1 MNANETIALMNY
13 VARSSPT
20 SDTQRHCEPSNAL
33 VSLKNTCCL
42 KKKNKIIGEP
52 RLCLKYEQ

>member
-20 SDTQRHCEPSNAL
+20 SDTQRHCEPSNNAL

-42 KKKNKIIGEP
+42 KKKNKIKGN
-52 RLCLKYEQ
+52 RVCV